1 MGEYSAEDYY
11 KERFY
16 STEMLM
22 KYGKA
27 NCDRLYNFEKK
38 KERRLARKNNFR
50 SLIASIVKLII
61 RKNLKYNIR
70 RFLMP

>member
-50 SLIASIVKLII
+50 SLIASIVKLVLIVGI
-61 RKNLKYNIR
+61 VYLLFRI
-70 RFLMP
+70 FV

>member
-38 KERRLARKNNFR
+38 KERRLARKNIFR
-50 SLIASIVKLII
+50 SLIASIVKLILI
-61 RKNLKYNIR
+61 VGIVYLLFRI
-70 RFLMP
+70 FV

>member
-50 SLIASIVKLII
+50 SLIASIVKLVLIVGI
-61 RKNLKYNIR
+61 VYLLFRI
-70 RFLMP
+70 FA

>member
-38 KERRLARKNNFR
+38 KERRLARKNTFR
-50 SLIASIVKLII
+50 SLIASIAKLILI
-61 RKNLKYNIR
+61 VGIVYLLFRI
-70 RFLMP
+70 FV

>member
-38 KERRLARKNNFR
+38 KERRLARKNTFR
-50 SLIASIVKLII
+50 SLIASS
-61 RKNLKYNIR
+61 
-70 RFLMP
+70 

>member
-38 KERRLARKNNFR
+38 RNADLPER
-50 SLIASIVKLII
+50 II
-61 RKNLKYNIR
+61 SEV
-70 RFLMP
+70 

>member
-11 KERFY
+11 RERFY

-27 NCDRLYNFEKK
+27 NCDRLCNLQKK
-38 KERRLARKNNFR
+38 MDRRVARKNNFR
-50 SLIASIVKLII
+50 SLIASIVKLILI
-61 RKNLKYNIR
+61 VGIVYLLFRI
-70 RFLMP
+70 FV

>member
-38 KERRLARKNNFR
+38 KERRLARKYNFR
-50 SLIASIVKLII
+50 SLIASIVKLVLIVGI
-61 RKNLKYNIR
+61 VYLLFRI
-70 RFLMP
+70 FV

>member
-50 SLIASIVKLII
+50 SLIASIVKLVLIVGI
-61 RKNLKYNIR
+61 VYVLFRI
-70 RFLMP
+70 FV

>member
-38 KERRLARKNNFR
+38 KERRLARKNTFR
-50 SLIASIVKLII
+50 SLIVSIVKLILI
-61 RKNLKYNIR
+61 VGIVYLLFRI
-70 RFLMP
+70 FV

>member
-16 STEMLM
+16 STEMVM

-50 SLIASIVKLII
+50 SLIASIVKLVLIVGI
-61 RKNLKYNIR
+61 VYLLFRI
-70 RFLMP
+70 FV

>member
-38 KERRLARKNNFR
+38 KERRLARNNTFR
-50 SLIASIVKLII
+50 SLIASIVKLILI
-61 RKNLKYNIR
+61 VGIVYLLFRI
-70 RFLMP
+70 FV

>member
-50 SLIASIVKLII
+50 SLIASIVKLVLIVGI
-61 RKNLKYNIR
+61 VYLLFRILV
-70 RFLMP
+70 

>member
-27 NCDRLYNFEKK
+27 NCDRLYNFEEK

-50 SLIASIVKLII
+50 SLIASIVKLVLIVGI
-61 RKNLKYNIR
+61 VYLLFRI
-70 RFLMP
+70 FV